1 MEIPGTK
8 PFIPKA
14 FITFDVLV
22 LNYEKKKLAF
32 YFQMNNNG
40 SLSFRTNK
48 EMVLKARIK
57 NFYGQLH
64 SPFFIRVAL

>member
-8 PFIPKA
+8 HFIPKA

-22 LNYEKKKLAF
+22 LNYEKKLAF

-48 EMVLKARIK
+48 EMVLKAGIK